1 MLAMAVKGAFLSG
14 SLIVAI
20 GSQNAFLLKSGL
32 KNNHVMLVATIC
44 FIGDILMISTGILG
58 VGALLEQ
65 APMWRDAL
73 TLAGIAFLC
82 WYGFLSAKSAWKGQ
96 SHLDVDSGDVNR
108 SWMAVAMMTLAMTFL
123 NPHVYIDTIVVLGGV
138 TSSLTFDEKKWFLL
152 GSLTASAV
160 WFYGVAYIAKKLI
173 PVFAKP
179 VTWRVLDTVIA
190 LVMFG
195 IALSLIK
202 PLLEAN
208 LV

>member
-82 WYGFLSAKSAWKGQ
+82 WYGFLSAKSAWRGQ
-96 SHLDVDSGDVNR
+96 SHLDIDNKEVSRNWVK
-108 SWMAVAMMTLAMTFL
+108 VAMMTLAMTFL
-123 NPHVYIDTIVVLGGV
+123 NPHVYLDTIVVLGGI
-138 TSSLTFDEKKWFLL
+138 TSSLNFEEKRWFLV
-152 GSLTASAV
+152 GALTASAI

-173 PVFAKP
+173 PFFAKP
-179 VTWRVLDTVIA
+179 KTWQVLDSVIA
-190 LVMFG
+190 VIMFSIAAGLVRT
-195 IALSLIK
+195 
-202 PLLEAN
+202 
-208 LV
+208 LVASS

>member
-65 APMWRDAL
+65 APMWRDSL

-123 NPHVYIDTIVVLGGV
+123 NPHVYIDTIVVLGGI
-138 TSSLTFDEKKWFLL
+138 TSSLNFEEKRWFLV
-152 GSLTASAV
+152 GALTASAI

-173 PVFAKP
+173 PFFAKP
-179 VTWRVLDTVIA
+179 KTWQVLDSVIA
-190 LVMFG
+190 VIMFSIAAGLVRT
-195 IALSLIK
+195 
-202 PLLEAN
+202 
-208 LV
+208 LVASS